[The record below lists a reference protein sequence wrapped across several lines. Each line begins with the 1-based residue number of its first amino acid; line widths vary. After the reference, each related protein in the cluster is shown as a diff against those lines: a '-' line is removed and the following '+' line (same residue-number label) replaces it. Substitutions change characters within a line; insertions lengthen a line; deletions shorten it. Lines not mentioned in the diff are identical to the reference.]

1 VAEQLVRIGV
11 RCVVAAGWAVED
23 GPAMQF
29 ALRFYQR
36 LLEGERFIDAVG
48 AARLAAWEARPAGNT
63 WAAYQCYGDPDWR
76 YLPPEQQ
83 PAAQAPAVPEV
94 ASAPSLALLLE
105 NEATDARYADLR
117 TKDNTRRRLDKLR
130 RLQARYAPL
139 WGGIG
144 AVAEAFGLA
153 YAECGDMDAAV
164 DWTQRA
170 VRAADGSASMK
181 AAEQLGN
188 LLARRG
194 AQREDADQ
202 AREEIDAGIRQLQQL
217 TAMHPTVERENLL
230 GSAWKRKA
238 QVEQGAPVLAA
249 LRQSMRHYANAE
261 ALARAAGADDLF
273 YPIMNGL
280 AVQLRLAALQ
290 GDTKAG
296 VDAARVA
303 AARQSLQAKGE
314 AAPDFWSVAALPE
327 LRTLEAL
334 AHGRL
339 AAERAG
345 IEQGFADLAQRAPA
359 KHLWKSVHD
368 QAVFVLQPYAD
379 TAAGNEG
386 VAARAL
392 LKQLKKLAD

>member
-1 VAEQLVRIGV
+1 
-11 RCVVAAGWAVED
+11 
-23 GPAMQF
+23 
-29 ALRFYQR
+29 
-36 LLEGERFIDAVG
+36 
-48 AARLAAWEARPAGNT
+48 
-63 WAAYQCYGDPDWR
+63 
-76 YLPPEQQ
+76 
-83 PAAQAPAVPEV
+83 
-94 ASAPSLALLLE
+94 
-105 NEATDARYADLR
+105 
-117 TKDNTRRRLDKLR
+117 
-130 RLQARYAPL
+130 
-139 WGGIG
+139 
-144 AVAEAFGLA
+144 
-153 YAECGDMDAAV
+153 
-164 DWTQRA
+164 
-170 VRAADGSASMK
+170 
-181 AAEQLGN
+181 
-188 LLARRG
+188 
-194 AQREDADQ
+194 
-202 AREEIDAGIRQLQQL
+202 
-217 TAMHPTVERENLL
+217 
-230 GSAWKRKA
+230 
-238 QVEQGAPVLAA
+238 VLAA
-249 LRQSMRHYANAE
+249 LRQSMQHYANSE

-296 VDAARVA
+296 VDEARVA

-345 IEQGFADLAQRAPA
+345 IEQGFADLARRAPA